1 MKLFNAIQNGLRRRN
16 ARGVTLP
23 EMMITVVVFLYIF
36 TGVWLAVQLFGLRV
50 YTLAATKLSAT
61 ADGRKALNMV
71 RDQIRAGK
79 IINVGNCSNAI
90 GSSFQL
96 ITNGLQQGNA
106 LQIYPTTNTAGYTI
120 FYLDTSTTTNRLLQF
135 NVTNNVTTYT
145 NTLAKYITNV
155 IVFNL
160 EDWQTNIPLSEATLD
175 NRLLVRMTMQFSQ
188 WEYPIAK
195 IGPSNS
201 WNAYDYYKLRTRVFR
216 RAWN

>member
-201 WNAYDYYKLRTRVFR
+201 WNAYDYYQLRTRVFR

>member
-1 MKLFNAIQNGLRRRN
+1 MKLFNAIQNGLHRRN

-145 NTLAKYITNV
+145 NMLAKYITNL

-201 WNAYDYYKLRTRVFR
+201 WNAYDYYQLRTRVFR